1 MKTFYFRRNSDY
13 DKEFGNK
20 NWLHINNLGYYSN
33 ISKNISTDRS
43 EPRADYHLLYVSKG
57 EIAINGMTLKEG
69 DAYLLLPNEL
79 HAYTYKKA
87 ENSRYYW
94 VHFTGNKASDVLLQ
108 FGISNGKNKI
118 GERKREMDTVFGM
131 LTEELI
137 GCTDE
142 ASDYAVSLFFS
153 LLSLFKAGS
162 GKRKIYAE
170 AAKELE
176 GSADVGIAE
185 IAKQYGV
192 SPSHFIRSFK
202 AAYGVTPNEY
212 RQNYRVSMAMNLLK
226 MTNLSVQDIA
236 GQCGFEDPLYFSR
249 IFKKRIGVSPSVYRK
264 GK

>member
-1 MKTFYFRRNSDY
+1 
-13 DKEFGNK
+13 
-20 NWLHINNLGYYSN
+20 
-33 ISKNISTDRS
+33 
-43 EPRADYHLLYVSKG
+43 
-57 EIAINGMTLKEG
+57 
-69 DAYLLLPNEL
+69 
-79 HAYTYKKA
+79 
-87 ENSRYYW
+87 
-94 VHFTGNKASDVLLQ
+94 
-108 FGISNGKNKI
+108 
-118 GERKREMDTVFGM
+118 MDTVFGM

-153 LLSLFKAGS
+153 LLSLFKAVS

-212 RQNYRVSMAMNLLK
+212 RQNYRVSKAISLLN

-236 GQCGFEDPLYFSR
+236 EQCGFEDPLYFSR